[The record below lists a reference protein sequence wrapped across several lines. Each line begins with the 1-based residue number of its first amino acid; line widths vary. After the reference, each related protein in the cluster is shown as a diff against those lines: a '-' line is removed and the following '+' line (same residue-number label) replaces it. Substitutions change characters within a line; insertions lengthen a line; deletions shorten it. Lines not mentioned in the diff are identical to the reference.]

1 MDVTSLLT
9 TMASV
14 GSLLLAVT
22 VAMLGLLMRT
32 MVKWAR
38 LESTVA
44 TLQKQVIDY
53 IASSEKARLMLYELI
68 KDDRAVNNDRLTWL
82 EHRDRTP

>member
-1 MDVTSLLT
+1 MGVTTLLT

-32 MVKWAR
+32 MVKWTR